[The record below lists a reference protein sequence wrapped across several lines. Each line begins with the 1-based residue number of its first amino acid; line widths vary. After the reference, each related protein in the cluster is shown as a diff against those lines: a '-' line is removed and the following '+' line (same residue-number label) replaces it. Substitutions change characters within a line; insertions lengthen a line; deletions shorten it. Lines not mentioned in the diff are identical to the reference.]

1 MLFIQG
7 KFFLPPFVLS
17 PRTWLLSGIPRS
29 GTSLCCRLAG
39 GLPDRVALSEPLQPR
54 QWADCPDPRNA
65 CARIEALVG
74 QIRIRIAAERR
85 APSIQS
91 GGRLDDHRAASGD
104 MGAGGLR
111 RLRAEWGE
119 IVLDKPLSARFG
131 LLVKHNALFAA
142 LLPRLSASF
151 PCLALVRNPLAVL
164 ASWQTVDLPVHRGR
178 IPMGERFDPELRR
191 ILDGEPETLRRRIVV
206 LNWFF
211 ARYQAA
217 GHQAARDRAARH
229 RAARHRAARH
239 RAHLP
244 PENIIR
250 YEDLVE
256 SGGQT
261 LFRLLGH
268 PGAPPVE
275 GLKSR
280 NDSALYDKAMTGTL
294 LEALLDAGGPWTH
307 FYSQEDCERVAEK
320 IRKN

>member
-1 MLFIQG
+1 MA
-7 KFFLPPFVLS
+7 
-17 PRTWLLSGIPRS
+17 PRIWLLTGIPRS

-54 QWADCPDPRNA
+54 QWTDCPDPRNA
-65 CARIEALVG
+65 CTRIETLVG
-74 QIRIRIAAERR
+74 QIRDRIASERR

-91 GGRLDDHRAASGD
+91 GGRLDDNRAASGD
-104 MGAGGLR
+104 MDANGLR

-142 LLPRLSASF
+142 LLPRLAASF

-178 IPMGERFDPELRR
+178 IPMGERFDPALRR
-191 ILDGEPETLRRRIVV
+191 TLDGEPEILRRQIVV

-211 ARYQAA
+211 ARY
-217 GHQAARDRAARH
+217 RAAR
-229 RAARHRAARH
+229 R

-244 PENIIR
+244 PENVIR
-250 YEDLVE
+250 YEDLIE
-256 SGGQT
+256 SGGRA

-268 PGAPPVE
+268 AGAPPVE
-275 GLKSR
+275 GLESR
-280 NDSALYDKAMTGTL
+280 NDSALYDKATTETL
-294 LEALLDAGGPWTH
+294 LEALLEAGGSWTH
-307 FYSQEDCERVAEK
+307 FYTPEDCERVAEK

>member
-1 MLFIQG
+1 M
-7 KFFLPPFVLS
+7 S

-54 QWADCPDPRNA
+54 QLADCPDPRNA
-65 CARIEALVG
+65 CARIETFLK
-74 QIRIRIAAERR
+74 QIRTRIAVERR

-91 GGRLDDHRAASGD
+91 GGRLDDHRAESGD
-104 MGAGGLR
+104 MGADGLR

-142 LLPRLSASF
+142 LLPRLAASF

-191 ILDGEPETLRRRIVV
+191 TLDAEPETLRRQIVV

-211 ARYQAA
+211 ARYLAA
-217 GHQAARDRAARH
+217 GHRAAWQRTARQRAARQ
-229 RAARHRAARH
+229 

-250 YEDLVE
+250 YEDLIE

-280 NDSALYDKAMTGTL
+280 NDSALCDKAMTGTL
-294 LEALLDAGGPWTH
+294 LEALLKAGGPWTH
-307 FYSQEDCERVAEK
+307 FYSPEDCERVAEM